1 MKRTLGELV
10 SLEELGFGSLAPA
23 KQTLSVFL
31 TSPGNHVS
39 MRFELGLST
48 FVETTP
54 DPETGEQRSHADR
67 LREVVEEAVLAE
79 EVGLDAYGV
88 GEHHRADYACSA
100 PAVVLAAIAARTKRL
115 RLTSAV
121 TVLSSDDPVRVF
133 QAFSTVDAL
142 SDGRAEIMVGRGS
155 FIESFPLFGQ
165 SLEDYDELFS
175 EKLDLLLQ
183 LCRSERINWKGKHR
197 SPIRDLGVYPR
208 PVQTPLPV
216 WVGSGGNQSSVVR
229 AGKLGLPLALAII
242 GGRPE
247 AFAPLVRLYRLA
259 GKEAGHSR
267 EQLRVAVHSHG
278 YVAESDQ
285 QAAQEFFPSTQRAM
299 NIIGRE
305 RGWPPY
311 DQAAFDAARSPQGA
325 LFCGSP
331 STVAAKIDRLRKAL
345 EVDRF
350 LLHCPVGTMEP
361 ELVNRSIELYG
372 GKVREQLPHSSH
384 RSDS

>member
-1 MKRTLGELV
+1 M
-10 SLEELGFGSLAPA
+10 S
-23 KQTLSVFL
+23 
-31 TSPGNHVS
+31 
-39 MRFELGLST
+39 FELGLST

-54 DPETGEQRSHADR
+54 DPVAGEYRSHAQR
-67 LREVVEEAVLAE
+67 LREAVEEAVLAE
-79 EVGLDAYGV
+79 EVGLDVYGV

-100 PAVVLAAIAARTKRL
+100 PAVVLAAIAAGTKRL

-133 QAFSTVDAL
+133 QAFSTLDGL

-183 LCRSERINWKGKHR
+183 LCQSEFVNWKGKHR

-216 WVGSGGNQSSVVR
+216 WVGSGGNQASVVR

-247 AFAPLVRLYRLA
+247 AFAPLVQLYRLA
-259 GKEAGHSR
+259 GKEAGHPR

-278 YVAESDQ
+278 YVAETDQ
-285 QAAQEFFPSTQRAM
+285 QAAQEFFPSTRRAM

-311 DQAAFDAARSPQGA
+311 DRSAFDAARSPQGA

-331 STVAAKIDRLRKAL
+331 ATVAAKIEHLRNAL
-345 EVDRF
+345 EIDRF

-361 ELVNRSIELYG
+361 KLVNRSIELYG
-372 GKVREQLPHSSH
+372 QKVKGLLLT
-384 RSDS
+384 RSGD